1 MRTLFYYFPV
11 FLFALIIFQNNSYAL
26 TFKIS
31 KSIGETRRQYGK
43 DSSLDGV
50 EQLQRNTNTISIEHE
65 WGKWLGSSSFSSN
78 DYSESDSEH
87 PESAID
93 VKFGKSFGNK
103 TNQLGFFLAL
113 SQNNNYIPVR
123 MNSATQL
130 EKISFLS
137 KGVGI
142 RITSGFLVYELF
154 TQVFGDLRVAG
165 LSTTEKELSHKIS
178 LNLGKKFKYGLY
190 YLSKTQ
196 DFSGELS
203 YYRNSQSIGIYIGYA
218 F

>member
-1 MRTLFYYFPV
+1 ML
-11 FLFALIIFQNNSYAL
+11 
-26 TFKIS
+26 KIS
-31 KSIGETRRQYGK
+31 RSVGETRGQYGK

-50 EQLQRNTNTISIEHE
+50 ERLQRSYTTITVDHD

-78 DYSESDSEH
+78 DYSETDSSH

-93 VKFGKSFGNK
+93 VKFGKSFGSK

-137 KGVGI
+137 KGVGV
-142 RITSGFLVYELF
+142 RVTSSFLSYELF
-154 TQVFGDLRVAG
+154 SQVSGNLKLRG
-165 LSTTEKELSHKIS
+165 LSTTERKLSHKIS

-196 DFSGELS
+196 GFSGDLS
-203 YYRNSQSIGIYIGYA
+203 YYRNSQSIGIYIGYE